1 MKAKIGTI
9 LEKDVVQK
17 LKEFSA
23 KRGRP
28 ISEIIQEA
36 IVSYM
41 HGGANWNQQLRLA
54 AVKRLCSRPFNL
66 SQDDWKG
73 IMEEDYY
80 EQ

>member
-1 MKAKIGTI
+1 MKAKIGTV
-9 LEKDVVQK
+9 LEEDVFKK

-28 ISEIIQEA
+28 INEIIQEA
-36 IVSYM
+36 LVTYM
-41 HGGANWNQQLRLA
+41 QVGADRNRQLRLA
-54 AVKRLCSRPFNL
+54 AVKRLCSRPFNI
-66 SQDDWKG
+66 SPDDWKA

>member
-9 LEKDVVQK
+9 LEEDVFKK

-28 ISEIIQEA
+28 INEIIQEA
-36 IVSYM
+36 LVTYM
-41 HGGANWNQQLRLA
+41 QVGADRNRQLRLA
-54 AVKRLCSRPFNL
+54 AVKRLCSRPFNI
-66 SQDDWKG
+66 SPDDWKA

>member
-1 MKAKIGTI
+1 MKKKIGTL
-9 LEKDVVQK
+9 LEKDVAQK

-28 ISEIIQEA
+28 ISEIIQDA
-36 IVSYM
+36 VTTYM
-41 HGGANWNQQLRLA
+41 QVGNSIKQEFRLA
-54 AVKRLCSRPFNL
+54 AAKRFCSRPFHL
-66 SQDDWKG
+66 SRDDWKE